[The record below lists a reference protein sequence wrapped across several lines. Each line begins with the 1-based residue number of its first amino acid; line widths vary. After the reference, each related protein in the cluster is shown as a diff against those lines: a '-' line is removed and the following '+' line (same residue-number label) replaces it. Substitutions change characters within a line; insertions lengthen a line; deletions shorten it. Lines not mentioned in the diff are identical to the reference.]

1 MNRLLFIVFS
11 ILCVN
16 TYAQNTIKGK
26 VLDNTTQTA
35 IPYAT
40 IYLPELETGTTTN
53 TNGEFSLELSKGT
66 YKIVVSYIGFQTQS
80 STITVPSED
89 NLTFLLSESAM
100 EMEEVII
107 STPFHKLQSENVM
120 KIEQKKIKE
129 LKASGA
135 LTLAEGI
142 TSIAGVES
150 VSTGNSIGKPVI
162 RGLSSNRVL
171 VYTQGIRLENQQYG
185 DEHGLGINDAGIES
199 VEVIKG
205 PASLLYGSDALG
217 GVLYLNPERFAHA
230 NESSADASVNYFSN
244 TKGYS
249 TNAGYKASSN
259 GFKYIFRGSLTEHSD
274 YDTKDYRVTNT
285 RYREQ
290 DFKAG
295 LGYQASSFKTEFR
308 YNLNNAKLGLPEE
321 IGIQSTAKT
330 PLLPY
335 QNINNHIFSSKST
348 FFFDNSSLDVTLGYI
363 YNNRKEFKEE
373 HDHDDHDDHDHGD
386 DHHDDDDHDDEE
398 HDEHEELEAALNMK
412 LKTFS
417 YDVKYNLPTLGRFET
432 IVGVQGMNQM
442 NSNYGEEVL
451 IPNAT
456 TNDFGLL
463 ATSHIHFETIDI
475 QLGTRYDHRSI
486 AIENNNTNTFNS
498 FNGALGA
505 KTDIFHNVTARLNLA
520 SGFRAP
526 NLAELASDGS
536 HHGTN
541 RYELGNMNLSNEQN
555 YQVDLALEYKNKHI
569 EFFAN
574 AFYNKVNN
582 YIFLNPNGE
591 LINDDPVFL
600 YEQENANLY
609 GGEFGLHF
617 HPHPIHWLHLESSF
631 ETVTGKLDN
640 DAYLPLIPA
649 NSLTN
654 TFRVE
659 FNSESI
665 KNINAFVKLRSTFAQ
680 NNVNTFETTSDA
692 YNLLSVG
699 VGGTFKLFNNDTNVS
714 ISATNLLDTEYV
726 HHLSRLKPDGIFNM
740 GRNVNVGITYTL

>member
-11 ILCVN
+11 ILC
-16 TYAQNTIKGK
+16 TSIYAQNTLNGK
-26 VLDNTTQTA
+26 VIDKTANTA

-53 TNGEFSLELSKGT
+53 YNGEFSLNLSKGT
-66 YKIVVSYIGFQTQS
+66 FKIVVSYVGYQTQS
-80 STITVPSED
+80 LTISIPRED
-89 NLTFLLSESAM
+89 ELIIALSESVM

-120 KIEQKKIKE
+120 KVEQKRIQE

-135 LTLAEGI
+135 VNLAEGI

-185 DEHGLGINDAGIES
+185 DEHGLGINDAGLES

-217 GVLYLNPERFAHA
+217 GVLYLNPERFANMNA
-230 NESSADASVNYFSN
+230 SSADASINYFSN

-259 GFKYIFRGSLTEHSD
+259 GFKFLFRGSLTEHSD

-295 LGYQASSFKTEFR
+295 FGYQASNFKTEFR
-308 YNLNNAKLGLPEE
+308 YNLNNSKLGLPEE
-321 IGIQSTAKT
+321 IGIQSTNKA

-335 QNINNHIFSSKST
+335 QNIDNHIFSSKST
-348 FFFDNSSLDVTLGYI
+348 LFFEKSSLDVTLGYI
-363 YNNRKEFKEE
+363 YNNRKEFEEE
-373 HDHDDHDDHDHGD
+373 HHHGE
-386 DHHDDDDHDDEE
+386 DDHDDEGDHE
-398 HDEHEELEAALNMK
+398 EDEHEELEAALNMK

-417 YDVKYNLPTLGRFET
+417 YDIKYNFPTLGRFET
-432 IVGVQGMNQM
+432 IVGVQGMNQT

-456 TNDFGLL
+456 TNDFGIL
-463 ATSHIHFETIDI
+463 ATSHIHFDKVDVQLGARYDNRTIDI
-475 QLGTRYDHRSI
+475 KDLTDK
-486 AIENNNTNTFNS
+486 NFNS
-498 FNGALGA
+498 FNGALGV
-505 KTDIFHNVTARLNLA
+505 KMDIFNKVTARLNLA

-526 NLAELASDGS
+526 NLAELASDGT
-536 HHGTN
+536 HEGTN
-541 RYELGNMNLSNEQN
+541 RYEIGNLDLKNEQN
-555 YQVDLALEYKNKHI
+555 FQVDFALEYKNEHI
-569 EFFAN
+569 EVFAN
-574 AFYNKVNN
+574 AFYNTIND

-591 LINDDPVFL
+591 FIDEDPVYI

-609 GGEFGLHF
+609 GGEFGFHL
-617 HPHPIHWLHLESSF
+617 HPHPIHWLHVESSF

-640 DAYLPLIPA
+640 DDYLPLIPA

-654 TFRVE
+654 TIRVE
-659 FNSESI
+659 FDSKAIENSY
-665 KNINAFVKLRSTFAQ
+665 AFIKLRSTFAQ
-680 NNVNTFETTSDA
+680 NNVNSVETESDA
-692 YNLLSVG
+692 YNLLSAG
-699 VGGTFKLFNNDTNVS
+699 IGGSLNVFNKDLAITL
-714 ISATNLLDTEYV
+714 SATNLLNTKYI

-740 GRNVNVGITYTL
+740 GRNFNVGITYTL